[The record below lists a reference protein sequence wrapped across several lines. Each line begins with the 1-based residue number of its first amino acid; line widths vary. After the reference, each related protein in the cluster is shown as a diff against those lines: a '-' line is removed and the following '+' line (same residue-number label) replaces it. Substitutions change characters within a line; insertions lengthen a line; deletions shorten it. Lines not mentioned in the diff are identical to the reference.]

1 MESSNEKLCVQWNG
15 FKDNLTTSFGNLR
28 QDKDFTDV
36 TLASDDG
43 DQVDA
48 HKVVLVSS
56 SPFFENLLRRNK
68 HPRPLVYMRGASS
81 EDLLAMVD
89 FLYNGETKVFQDNLD
104 TFLKLGNDLQ
114 LKGLQGNQCEERE
127 IEKKISETKPSDRT
141 TRADP
146 WDTKTIQK
154 KKNYSSNERAVNDFS
169 GNTELEELNTN
180 INTNTKLDELDQK
193 VKSLMLKSESYAP
206 GKSTGRF
213 ARICK
218 VCRKEG
224 AMNAVVDHIEAN
236 HITGISIPCGICQL
250 VFRTRIN
257 LRVHNRKYHRD

>member
-89 FLYNGETKVFQDNLD
+89 FLYNGETKVFQGNLD

-114 LKGLQGNQCEERE
+114 PVSYTHLTL
-127 IEKKISETKPSDRT
+127 P
-141 TRADP
+141 
-146 WDTKTIQK
+146 TI
-154 KKNYSSNERAVNDFS
+154 
-169 GNTELEELNTN
+169 L
-180 INTNTKLDELDQK
+180 
-193 VKSLMLKSESYAP
+193 
-206 GKSTGRF
+206 
-213 ARICK
+213 
-218 VCRKEG
+218 
-224 AMNAVVDHIEAN
+224 
-236 HITGISIPCGICQL
+236 L
-250 VFRTRIN
+250 V
-257 LRVHNRKYHRD
+257 